1 MPEKSLYISYSDDW
15 NQKQAKFVKDI
26 LKSVLEGFAQFSN
39 CEVSV
44 RLTGDG
50 EIKELN
56 KRYRNI
62 DKPTNVLSFSLENN
76 VKHSEKIMLGDIV
89 ISKDTIDKE
98 CEELEKSFESHLA
111 FMVVHGFLHLLGFTH
126 NKMDEA
132 KLMEGQEIQI
142 LKKIGFSNPYEEEI

>member
-1 MPEKSLYISYSDDW
+1 MTEKSLYISYSDYW

-26 LKSVLEGFAQFSN
+26 LKSVLESFSSFSN

-44 RLTGDG
+44 RLTGDK

-56 KRYRNI
+56 KKYRNI
-62 DKPTNVLSFSLENN
+62 DKTTNVLSFSLDNN
-76 VKHSEKIMLGDIV
+76 VKDTEKIMLGDIV

-98 CEELEKSFESHLA
+98 CKELKKSFESHLA

-126 NKMDEA
+126 DKVDEA
-132 KLMEGQEIQI
+132 KIMEGQEIQI
-142 LKKIGFSNPYEEEI
+142 LKKIGFSNPYKEEI

>member
-1 MPEKSLYISYSDDW
+1 MSEKSLYISYSDDW

-26 LKSVLEGFAQFSN
+26 LKSVLEGFASFSN

-98 CEELEKSFESHLA
+98 CEE
-111 FMVVHGFLHLLGFTH
+111 
-126 NKMDEA
+126 
-132 KLMEGQEIQI
+132 
-142 LKKIGFSNPYEEEI
+142 